1 MKGTKFS
8 CGRLRPLALTMPA
21 VTVLSKPKGEPIATT
36 HSPTLSR
43 FGSPI
48 RTAGSPVAS
57 ILISARSVRLS
68 APITRALNSRLSF
81 RRTVISSAESA
92 TCAVR
97 AAADDE
103 ARAERAALEV
113 ARPLSAG
120 PRRARDE
127 APEEIV
133 ERIVFLEI
141 RTLRRRT
148 ALANLR
154 GTDVD
159 EGGAFASA

>member
-21 VTVLSKPKGEPIATT
+21 VTVLSKPNGEPIATT

-48 RTAGSPVAS
+48 RTAGNPVAS

-68 APITRALNSRLSF
+68 APIARALPAGT
-81 RRTVISSAESA
+81 RRT
-92 TCAVR
+92 
-97 AAADDE
+97 
-103 ARAERAALEV
+103 
-113 ARPLSAG
+113 
-120 PRRARDE
+120 RDE

-141 RTLRRRT
+141 RNLRRST
-148 ALANLR
+148 ALANLS

-159 EGGAFASA
+159 DGGAL